1 MICRSG
7 GGVKGKKNINFF
19 IFLQAQK
26 TSNEKFHISCLFCDE
41 QEKKNIKIYLY
52 VMYYFFLYALV

>member
-1 MICRSG
+1 MICRSE
-7 GGVKGKKNINFF
+7 GGVEGKKINFF
-19 IFLQAQK
+19 ILLQAQK

-52 VMYYFFLYALV
+52 VM